1 MQQKNVIKILNDKK
15 KKTLPGGSEGDKQ
28 PEGENNI

>member
-1 MQQKNVIKILNDKK
+1 MQQKNVIKILNDK